1 MDPKRLPTVQV
12 VINGNGH
19 GQSHGSNERRTRPLA
34 VDEALQYSPMS
45 SSPVFG
51 LGMFRLINLRCL
63 VPQLLLTLLFLLLFC

>member
-1 MDPKRLPTVQV
+1 MDPNRLPTVQV

>member
-1 MDPKRLPTVQV
+1 MDQSWRPAVQV

-19 GQSHGSNERRTRPLA
+19 GQAQGPNGPYEQRHTRPLA

-51 LGMFRLINLRCL
+51 LGI
-63 VPQLLLTLLFLLLFC
+63 VTLLCFLT

>member
-1 MDPKRLPTVQV
+1 MDPNRRPTVQV

-19 GQSHGSNERRTRPLA
+19 GQAHGSNERRTRPLA

-51 LGMFRLINLRCL
+51 LGIFRWTIVRCL
-63 VPQLLLTLLFLLLFC
+63 VS